1 MRTQQC
7 CIRVPPSARH
17 QWRSQQLPSCRGVS
31 PDRPAA
37 RHHNHAAW
45 QGHHG
50 GARGLSGG
58 QLQAWIMQAA
68 LLVPPSPPHWGQNEP
83 QGGAARRG
91 RAACNRS
98 VYSIAS
104 SCQGAQLGVE
114 ETRDRQAGSTTKKT
128 SPTAGKR
135 VAYVISSVPSAC
147 GISSPDRGVSRCAH
161 TAQQKAMPQQCRLAC
176 APCAAGKVQPYR
188 LAHRLPAR
196 PTPQLVDSCG
206 GEHSCVPS

>member
-1 MRTQQC
+1 MLHHPSHLP
-7 CIRVPPSARH
+7 VGSAR
-17 QWRSQQLPSCRGVS
+17 QTAEC
-31 PDRPAA
+31 PAVHTLHS
-37 RHHNHAAW
+37 RKQCHNSADLH
-45 QGHHG
+45 
-50 GARGLSGG
+50 
-58 QLQAWIMQAA
+58 
-68 LLVPPSPPHWGQNEP
+68 VQNEP

-135 VAYVISSVPSAC
+135 VAYVTSSVPSAC

-196 PTPQLVDSCG
+196 PTPQLVDICG